1 MFAQEFPNAIYIGAA
16 PAGNGTG
23 EATTPGVYRK
33 LDSAISVVKP
43 IANRFAIARC
53 DSMRRTACDEI
64 PIGVHRFLIP
74 AEKLPSLYARE
85 RERRSQ
91 ELSDG
96 ETAKAGQT
104 LAGKV

>member
-74 AEKLPSLYARE
+74 AEKLPSLYETWGGMNTARL
-85 RERRSQ
+85 RSQ
-91 ELSDG
+91 AIYTEPN
-96 ETAKAGQT
+96 EPK
-104 LAGKV
+104 